1 MQIAGSAQRFA
12 NRGLVDDP
20 IHDRDVTALG
30 NPADAAPKDRADLR
44 NVELRQGFE
53 EAEIGVL
60 GILGRFGQCGRIG
73 HGLGNGL
80 RLGRGT
86 RVGRGLGSGR
96 GHRWGLGNFHHGGR
110 IEGLR
115 RDDRVGFGE
124 LVDVGHVGGRELPFR
139 GVAFHGARNFGQ
151 RSLDRRC
158 IDGRRLRDC
167 CFDDRGLGNRGRC
180 HRRIG
185 CDRDFRPRWICVDD
199 RRNVARFVYIRDR
212 ARLPEHVDDDR
223 SVFDALDAS
232 RDLLAWRKR
241 VLTRHPTR
249 EQMHE
254 RSVMMPG
261 LRIFG
266 RLASALLLA
275 APAALLLTARRLEV
289 PGGARRVGLR
299 RGVAGNRV
307 RLRFRRSHVT
317 RNGIGL
323 RGGLG
328 LVSDLGPG
336 LACGLGPGLNDGLGA
351 GFRFTGGLG
360 FHRRHLS
367 V

>member
-1 MQIAGSAQRFA
+1 MRPRKIAPTCGS
-12 NRGLVDDP
+12 
-20 IHDRDVTALG
+20 
-30 NPADAAPKDRADLR
+30 
-44 NVELRQGFE
+44 VELRQGLE
-53 EAEIGVL
+53 EAEIGVR
-60 GILGRFGQCGRIG
+60 GILRRFGQCGRVG
-73 HGLGNGL
+73 HGLGNRL

-86 RVGRGLGSGR
+86 RVGSRLGSDRGHRRGLGD
-96 GHRWGLGNFHHGGR
+96 FHHGGR

-124 LVDVGHVGGRELPFR
+124 LVDVGHVGGRELPLR

-151 RSLDRRC
+151 RSLDWRRVG
-158 IDGRRLRDC
+158 GRCLRDC
-167 CFDDRGLGNRGRC
+167 CFDCCLDDWGLGNRGWC
-180 HRRIG
+180 HCRFG
-185 CDRDFRPRWICVDD
+185 CDLDIRLRWIRVDD
-199 RRNVARFVYIRDR
+199 RGNVARFVHVRDR

-241 VLTRHPTR
+241 VLARHPTR

-254 RSVMMPG
+254 RGVMMPR

-266 RLASALLLA
+266 RLARALLLA
-275 APAALLLTARRLEV
+275 APAALLLAARRFQI
-289 PGGARRVGLR
+289 PGGARRVGLG
-299 RGVAGNRV
+299 RGVAGNGV
-307 RLRFRRSHVT
+307 RLRFRRSDIT

-323 RGGLG
+323 RGCLG
-328 LVSDLGPG
+328 LVPGLGPG
-336 LACGLGPGLNDGLGA
+336 LARGLGPGLDERLVA